1 MSTERDELAEEIA
14 GYRLGEG
21 YYAVDIGSSD
31 ALAIADDILAAGY
44 RKPRTV
50 STVEELDALP
60 QETVVLDCDGD
71 AWQKNRTTGT
81 WSNTEGA
88 TQNSNLVAFYAPLT
102 VLSEGAVDSEY
113 HQHHGPQSTCTDCG
127 DAA

>member
-1 MSTERDELAEEIA
+1 MSTERYELAEEIA

-50 STVEELDALP
+50 TTTEELDTLPDGVIIMDGRGSCREGLRTMGGGNVWRAMGPAKVLRSKEIALP
-60 QETVVLDCDGD
+60 
-71 AWQKNRTTGT
+71 A
-81 WSNTEGA
+81 
-88 TQNSNLVAFYAPLT
+88 T
-102 VLSEGAVDSEY
+102 VLHEGSHA
-113 HQHHGPQSTCTDCG
+113 
-127 DAA
+127 